1 MSEVGPAICVHSRGR
16 ARRTPVT
23 SFQVSLMNASISL
36 VGDPRRGAGKDAARS
51 CRKKQA
57 GGYKPLACRAL
68 LEARIMGK
76 ADIYDALVRKRVQLW
91 HQSSKQRMISMKG
104 GAYVGV
110 RQGRVLLRRMGSQHG
125 RPSLRTH
132 PLRVLPSPARC
143 KQCHIPPNCP
153 PFRAYRV
160 PGHRRGACPS
170 AGDVGRAR
178 RAGGEDAYSLLQGA
192 EPNPKCC

>member
-36 VGDPRRGAGKDAARS
+36 VGDPRRGAGKDAARR

-104 GAYVGV
+104 GTYVGE
-110 RQGRVLLRRMGSQHG
+110 RQGRVLLRRMGTRDYRS
-125 RPSLRTH
+125 S
-132 PLRVLPSPARC
+132 ARSRAWEKLWTGITC
-143 KQCHIPPNCP
+143 YVYYKRHIEW
-153 PFRAYRV
+153 
-160 PGHRRGACPS
+160 RRM
-170 AGDVGRAR
+170 
-178 RAGGEDAYSLLQGA
+178 
-192 EPNPKCC
+192 